1 MARLPERRL
10 PLRYPYERI
19 IEQLMLTAILVE
31 DMNDALALLKR
42 DIGAYHPEI
51 EIIDTAQSVVEA
63 AKVLRKQEPDLLFLD
78 IMLGDGT
85 GFDILEIFPNLKSK
99 IIFVTASDEF
109 ALRAFKFAAIDYVL
123 KPYSQEDLGAAIARA
138 KEQLRPNGERLRIL
152 KDTLSAPQQK
162 PDKISLHTLD
172 KIIIVSLDD
181 IVRCE
186 SDSNNT
192 IFHLQDTRK
201 IFVTKTLKY
210 FSDMLQGYGFLRIH
224 QSHLVNLQC
233 ISAFIK
239 TDGGYLM
246 LKNGENVPVS
256 VRKKAAVIEILDTMH
271 R

>member
-1 MARLPERRL
+1 
-10 PLRYPYERI
+10 
-19 IEQLMLTAILVE
+19 MLTAIIVE
-31 DMNDALALLKR
+31 DMPEAAALLR
-42 DIGAYHPEI
+42 QDLAAQHPDIAVVA
-51 EIIDTAQSVVEA
+51 TAKSVVEA
-63 AKVLRKQEPDLLFLD
+63 AKVLRKTQPDILFLD

-85 GFDILEIFPNLKSK
+85 GFDILEIFPDLKSK

-123 KPYSQEDLGAAIARA
+123 KPYSHEDLSLSIARA
-138 KEQLRPNGERLRIL
+138 KEQLRPGKEEVQPNQERLAIL
-152 KDTLSAPQQK
+152 KDTISAPERR

-172 KIIIVSLDD
+172 KIIVVNLDD
-181 IVRCE
+181 IVRCA

-192 IFHLQDTRK
+192 IFHLQDKCK

-210 FSDMLQGYGFLRIH
+210 FADMLQQYDFVRVH
-224 QSHLVNLQC
+224 QSHLVNLQF
-233 ISAFIK
+233 ISAYIK

-256 VRKKAAVIEILDTMH
+256 VRKKTEIIEILDRMH

>member
-1 MARLPERRL
+1 
-10 PLRYPYERI
+10 
-19 IEQLMLTAILVE
+19 MLTAIIVE
-31 DMNDALALLKR
+31 DMSDALHLLKN
-42 DIGAYHPEI
+42 DLKVNHPEI
-51 EIIDTAQSVVEA
+51 EVIDTAQSVVEA
-63 AKVLRKQEPDLLFLD
+63 AKSLSNTQPDILFLD

-85 GFDILEIFPNLKSK
+85 GFDVLEIFPELKSK

-109 ALRAFKFAAIDYVL
+109 AIRAFKFAAIDYVL
-123 KPYSQEDLGAAIARA
+123 KPYSNEELAQAISRA
-138 KEQLRPNGERLRIL
+138 KEQIQPNKERLNIL
-152 KDTLSAPQQK
+152 KDTLSAPEQK

-172 KIIIVSLDD
+172 KIIIVNLDD
-181 IVRCE
+181 IIRCE

-192 IFHLQDTRK
+192 IFYLIDGQK

-210 FSDMLQGYGFLRIH
+210 FADMLKNYQFLRVH

-246 LKNGENVPVS
+246 LKNGENIPVS
-256 VRKKAAVIEILDTMH
+256 VRKKIEVMEILDRLH

>member
-1 MARLPERRL
+1 
-10 PLRYPYERI
+10 
-19 IEQLMLTAILVE
+19 MLTAIIIE
-31 DMNDALALLKR
+31 DMADALALLKKDLETR
-42 DIGAYHPEI
+42 HPEI
-51 EIIDTAQSVVEA
+51 EITATAQSVVEA
-63 AKVLRKQEPDLLFLD
+63 AKVLRKNQPDILFLD

-85 GFDILEIFPNLKSK
+85 GFDILEIFPDLKSK

-109 ALRAFKFAAIDYVL
+109 AIRAFKFAAIDYVL
-123 KPYSQEDLGAAIARA
+123 KPYSHEDLGLAINRA
-138 KEQLRPNGERLRIL
+138 KEQIQPSEERLRIL
-152 KDTLSAPQQK
+152 KDTISAPEQK

-181 IVRCE
+181 IIRCE

-192 IFHLQDTRK
+192 IFHLQDKRK

-210 FSDMLQGYGFLRIH
+210 FSDMLQNYDFVRIH
-224 QSHLVNLQC
+224 QSHLVNLQY
-233 ISAFIK
+233 ISAYIK

-256 VRKKAAVIEILDTMH
+256 VRKKTEIIEILDKMH

>member
-1 MARLPERRL
+1 
-10 PLRYPYERI
+10 
-19 IEQLMLTAILVE
+19 MLTAIIVE
-31 DMNDALALLKR
+31 DMPDALQLLKS
-42 DIGAYHPEI
+42 DLKSNHPEI
-51 EIIDTAQSVVEA
+51 EVVDTAQSVVEA
-63 AKVLRKQEPDLLFLD
+63 AKSLRNTQPDILFLD

-85 GFDILEIFPNLKSK
+85 GFDILEIFPDLKSK

-109 ALRAFKFAAIDYVL
+109 AIRAFKFAAIDYVL
-123 KPYSQEDLGAAIARA
+123 KPYSNEELAQAIARA
-138 KEQLRPNGERLRIL
+138 KEQIQPNKERLNIL
-152 KDTLSAPQQK
+152 KDTLSAPEQK

-172 KIIIVSLDD
+172 KIIIVNLDD
-181 IVRCE
+181 IIRCE

-192 IFHLQDTRK
+192 IFYLQDGQK

-210 FSDMLQGYGFLRIH
+210 FADMLKSYQFLRVH

-246 LKNGENVPVS
+246 LKNGENIPVS
-256 VRKKAAVIEILDTMH
+256 VRKKIEVMEILDRLH

>member
-1 MARLPERRL
+1 
-10 PLRYPYERI
+10 
-19 IEQLMLTAILVE
+19 MLTAIIVE
-31 DMNDALALLKR
+31 DLLDAMLLLKS
-42 DIGAYHPEI
+42 DIEKHHPEI
-51 EIIDTAQSVVEA
+51 KIINTAKSVVEA
-63 AKVLRKQEPDLLFLD
+63 AKVLRTTDPDILFLD

-85 GFDILEIFPNLKSK
+85 GFDVLEIFPELKSK

-109 ALRAFKFAAIDYVL
+109 AIKAFKFAAIDYVL
-123 KPYSQEDLGAAIARA
+123 KPYAQEELTQAIERA
-138 KEQLRPNGERLRIL
+138 KQQIQPNKERLNIL
-152 KDTLSAPQQK
+152 KQTLNSPDKK

-172 KIIIVSLDD
+172 KIIIVNLDD
-181 IVRCE
+181 IIRCE

-192 IFHLQDTRK
+192 MFHLQDGRK

-210 FSDMLQGYGFLRIH
+210 FADLLKPYGFLRVH

-246 LKNGENVPVS
+246 LKNGKSVPVS
-256 VRKKAAVIEILDTMH
+256 VRKKSEVIEVLDQMH

>member
-1 MARLPERRL
+1 MEK
-10 PLRYPYERI
+10 
-19 IEQLMLTAILVE
+19 LTAIIVE
-31 DMNDALALLKR
+31 DLTDALQLLKN
-42 DIGAYHPEI
+42 DIETRFPNI

-63 AKVLRKQEPDLLFLD
+63 AKVLRKKKPDLLFLD

-85 GFDILEIFPNLKSK
+85 GFDILEIFPDLKSK

-109 ALRAFKFAAIDYVL
+109 AIKAFKFAAIDYVL
-123 KPYSQEDLGAAIARA
+123 KPYSHQDLDQAINRA
-138 KEQLRPNGERLRIL
+138 VSQIQPNNERLSIL
-152 KDTLSAPQQK
+152 RDTLTSPEKK

-172 KIIIVSLDD
+172 KIIIVNLDD

-192 IFHLQDTRK
+192 IFYLESGKK

-210 FSDMLQGYGFLRIH
+210 FADLLKPYDFLRIH
-224 QSHLVNLQC
+224 QSHLINLQC
-233 ISAFIK
+233 IAEFIK

-256 VRKKAAVIEILDTMH
+256 VRKRSEVLEILDKMH

>member
-1 MARLPERRL
+1 
-10 PLRYPYERI
+10 
-19 IEQLMLTAILVE
+19 MLTAIIVE
-31 DMNDALALLKR
+31 DMPDALQLLQR
-42 DIGAYHPEI
+42 DIEANHSDIKITG
-51 EIIDTAQSVVEA
+51 TAQSVVEA
-63 AKVLRKQEPDLLFLD
+63 AKLLRKNQPDILFLD

-85 GFDILEIFPNLKSK
+85 GFDILEIVPDLKSK

-109 ALRAFKFAAIDYVL
+109 AIRAFKFAAIDYVL
-123 KPYSQEDLGAAIARA
+123 KPYSYEDLALAINRA
-138 KEQLRPNGERLRIL
+138 KAQLRPNQERLDIL
-152 KDTLSAPQQK
+152 KDTLAAPERK

-172 KIIIVSLDD
+172 KIIIVSLDA

-192 IFHLQDTRK
+192 IFHLKDKRK

-210 FSDMLQGYGFLRIH
+210 FSDMLKDYEFLRIH
-224 QSHLVNLQC
+224 QSHLVNLQY
-233 ISAFIK
+233 ISEFIK

-256 VRKKAAVIEILDTMH
+256 VRKKVEIIEILDRMH

>member
-1 MARLPERRL
+1 
-10 PLRYPYERI
+10 
-19 IEQLMLTAILVE
+19 MLTAIIVE
-31 DMNDALALLKR
+31 DMPDALQLLQR
-42 DIGAYHPEI
+42 DIEANHTDI
-51 EIIDTAQSVVEA
+51 QIIGTAQSVVEA
-63 AKVLRKQEPDLLFLD
+63 AKLLRKNQPDILFLD

-85 GFDILEIFPNLKSK
+85 GFDILEIVPDLKSK

-109 ALRAFKFAAIDYVL
+109 AIRAFKFAAIDYVL
-123 KPYSQEDLGAAIARA
+123 KPYSHEDLALAINRA
-138 KEQLRPNGERLRIL
+138 KEQLRPDRERLDIL
-152 KDTLSAPQQK
+152 KDTLAAPERK

-172 KIIIVSLDD
+172 KIIIVNLDA

-192 IFHLQDTRK
+192 IFHLKDKRR

-210 FSDMLQGYGFLRIH
+210 FSDMLKGYEFLRIH
-224 QSHLVNLQC
+224 QSHLVNLQY
-233 ISAFIK
+233 ISEYIK

-256 VRKKAAVIEILDTMH
+256 VRKKAEIIEILDRMH